1 MSCCHGNLILDHW
14 ILDNY
19 FRKRGK
25 TPSTSPCTRKKRLE
39 GRKDEKQGKEEMQE
53 KNKILKHQEDTC
65 VCMAESLC
73 CLPESITTLL
83 IGYMKRSEVKVAQ
96 SCLLFATP
104 WTVACQAPLSMNFS
118 RSEY

>member
-25 TPSTSPCTRKKRLE
+25 TPSTSPCTKKKRLE

-53 KNKILKHQEDTC
+53 KDFKKNLK
-65 VCMAESLC
+65 ASG
-73 CLPESITTLL
+73 
-83 IGYMKRSEVKVAQ
+83 GYM
-96 SCLLFATP
+96 C
-104 WTVACQAPLSMNFS
+104 M
-118 RSEY
+118 YG